1 MSPQNDMFQHIF
13 LFSSTY
19 VLFPHTN
26 TQILF
31 FYGATYFLKKTS
43 FCIIQTLTTWVLS
56 DLVWI
61 LQWARPPPPHCWAHP
76 CACCHWTSEVS
87 LKRDECDPSRLW
99 RARRP
104 FYPRLSPKQLHLYN
118 NNPIMTFR
126 MHENKFICSYQASE
140 AASGTGSP

>member
-1 MSPQNDMFQHIF
+1 MSLQNDMFQHIF

-19 VLFPHTN
+19 VLFPHTD

-31 FYGATYFLKKTS
+31 FFTAQPDFLKTS
-43 FCIIQTLTTWVLS
+43 FCFIQTLTTWVLS

-61 LQWARPPPPHCWAHP
+61 LQWDRPLPPHRRAHP
-76 CACCHWTSEVS
+76 RACRHWTSKVS
-87 LKRDECDPSRLW
+87 LKREECDPSRLW
-99 RARRP
+99 RAWRP
-104 FYPRLSPKQLHLYN
+104 FYPRLSPKQPYLYN

-126 MHENKFICSYQASE
+126 MHENKFICSYQGSE

>member
-1 MSPQNDMFQHIF
+1 MSLQNDVFQHIF

-19 VLFPHTN
+19 VLFPHTS
-26 TQILF
+26 TQFF
-31 FYGATYFLKKTS
+31 FYGATYFFFKNFFLHHPNIDRT
-43 FCIIQTLTTWVLS
+43 VLS
-56 DLVWI
+56 NLVWI
-61 LQWARPPPPHCWAHP
+61 LQWARPPPPHSRAHP
-76 CACCHWTSEVS
+76 RVCCHWISKVS

-104 FYPRLSPKQLHLYN
+104 FYPRLSPKQLYLYN

-126 MHENKFICSYQASE
+126 MHENKFICSYQGSE